1 MMLCLTVSDLL
12 KKRKPQFTNFRENP
26 AVVCTASP
34 TWLFVNIC
42 SVLCLYVTL
51 CNYVKPLDNG
61 PDEQKLVA
69 DYRHLEVPH
78 YKRVFCWL

>member
-1 MMLCLTVSDLL
+1 MVLSLTASDLL
-12 KKRKPQFTNFRENP
+12 KKHKPQFTHFRDKP
-26 AVVCTASP
+26 AVICTESP
-34 TWLFVNIC
+34 AWLFVNIR
-42 SVLCLYVTL
+42 SVLSLRVSL

-69 DYRHLEVPH
+69 DYRHLEVSH